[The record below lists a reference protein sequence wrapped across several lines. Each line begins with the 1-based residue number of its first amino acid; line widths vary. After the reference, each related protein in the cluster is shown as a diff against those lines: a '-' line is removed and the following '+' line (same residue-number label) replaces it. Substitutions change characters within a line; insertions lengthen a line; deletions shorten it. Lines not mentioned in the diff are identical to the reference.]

1 MEEDMRLVDRVA
13 IVTGATGGIGRA
25 IARRFA
31 QEGADIVI
39 VYLRSPL
46 ANELVQEVQTLGR
59 RAIAVKAD
67 ISNFS
72 EVNQMVQQAVAEF
85 GKVDIL
91 VNNAGTSS
99 VRALLP
105 EMTEED
111 WDRVINTNL
120 KGCFLCTLLAA
131 RQMIK
136 QRRGGKIINI
146 SSIAADTTYAGQLA
160 YVASKGGVNSL
171 TRAAAID
178 LAPYHINVNAI
189 APGSTDTPMLRT
201 EKEALEKRKAKIP
214 LGKLAKPE
222 DIAATAVFLAS
233 EDSDHLTGSIIV
245 VDGAEVINRT
255 YD

>member
-1 MEEDMRLVDRVA
+1 MRLVDRVA

-46 ANELVQEVQTLGR
+46 ANEVVEEVKTLGR

-91 VNNAGTSS
+91 VNNAGTGS

-105 EMTEED
+105 EMTEEE
-111 WDRVINTNL
+111 WDRVISINL
-120 KGCFLCTLLAA
+120 KGCFICTLLVA

-136 QRRGGKIINI
+136 QKRSGKIINI

-160 YVASKGGVNSL
+160 YVVSKGGVNSL

-201 EKEALEKRKAKIP
+201 EKEELEKRRAKIP

-222 DIAATAVFLAS
+222 DIAATALFLAS
-233 EDSDHLTGSIIV
+233 EDSDHLTGSIVV

>member
-1 MEEDMRLVDRVA
+1 MKSKIALVTGSGRGIGKAIALALAKGGMDVVVNARHLPEIEATATEIEALGQKSMAIQCDVSDYEA
-13 IVTGATGGIGRA
+13 VKEMVQHIVTEWGGI
-25 IARRFA
+25 
-31 QEGADIVI
+31 DV
-39 VYLRSPL
+39 
-46 ANELVQEVQTLGR
+46 
-59 RAIAVKAD
+59 
-67 ISNFS
+67 
-72 EVNQMVQQAVAEF
+72 
-85 GKVDIL
+85 L
-91 VNNAGTSS
+91 VNNAGTGS
-99 VRALLP
+99 VRASLP
-105 EMTEED
+105 EMTEEE
-111 WDRVINTNL
+111 WDRVISINL
-120 KGCFLCTLLAA
+120 KGCFVCTLLVA

-136 QRRGGKIINI
+136 QKRGGKIINI

-201 EKEALEKRKAKIP
+201 EKEELEKRRAKIP

-222 DIAATAVFLAS
+222 DIAATALFLAS

-245 VDGAEVINRT
+245 VDGGEVINRT